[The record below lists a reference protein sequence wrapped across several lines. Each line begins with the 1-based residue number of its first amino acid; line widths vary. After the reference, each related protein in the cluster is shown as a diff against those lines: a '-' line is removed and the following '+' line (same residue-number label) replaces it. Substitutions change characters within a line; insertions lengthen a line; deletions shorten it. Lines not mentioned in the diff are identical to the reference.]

1 MTLINTI
8 LKFAQGYIAF
18 KICIILFLIHQY
30 PKTHSINDVL
40 WWICVL
46 ILDLWLNLIVF
57 KTESIN
63 LTIKEKDEVEE

>member
-1 MTLINTI
+1 MTIINTL
-8 LKFAQGYIAF
+8 LKLAQSYVAF
-18 KICIILFLIHQY
+18 KICIILYLIHNN
-30 PKTHSINDVL
+30 PKQHSINDLL

-63 LTIKEKDEVEE
+63 LTIKENDEVE

>member
-8 LKFAQGYIAF
+8 LKFAQVYIAF
-18 KICIILFLIHQY
+18 KICIILFLIHKY
-30 PKTHSINDVL
+30 PKTHSINEAL

-57 KTESIN
+57 KSESIN
-63 LTIKEKDEVEE
+63 LTIKENDEVEK

>member
-8 LKFAQGYIAF
+8 LKFVQGYIAC
-18 KICIILFLIHQY
+18 KICIILFLIYKY
-30 PKTHSINDVL
+30 PKTHSINDAL

-57 KTESIN
+57 KSESIN
-63 LTIKEKDEVEE
+63 LTINEKDEVEE